1 MSNKDLKNEL
11 DDKANW
17 PKPIEEHFIHLLYEE
32 AKKACKP
39 ISEAHFSYLISGW
52 HLKKFGNHISRTSLQ
67 AVFIANDDLIMIC
80 LV

>member
-1 MSNKDLKNEL
+1 MCDVVFYIDFIHSREMSNKDLKNEL

-39 ISEAHFSYLISGW
+39 II
-52 HLKKFGNHISRTSLQ
+52 
-67 AVFIANDDLIMIC
+67 
-80 LV
+80 